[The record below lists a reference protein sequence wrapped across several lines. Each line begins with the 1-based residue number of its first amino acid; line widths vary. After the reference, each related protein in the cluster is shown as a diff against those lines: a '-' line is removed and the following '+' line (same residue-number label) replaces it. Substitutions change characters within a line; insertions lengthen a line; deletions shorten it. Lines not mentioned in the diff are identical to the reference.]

1 MNQRVCYR
9 CLLRDLSKEDYE
21 QQIGKYL
28 AKIKPEEK
36 TDDTLYEYRLSV
48 CKSCDSLLNG
58 TCNACGCY
66 VELRAAAKGAS
77 CPHKKWSK

>member
-66 VELRAAAKGAS
+66 VELRAAAKRAE
-77 CPHKKWSK
+77 CPGKRW

>member
-1 MNQRVCYR
+1 MEQRVCLR
-9 CLLRDLSKEDYE
+9 CLLRELAKEDYE
-21 QQIGKYL
+21 QRIGQYL

-48 CKSCDSLLNG
+48 CRACDSLLNG

-66 VELRAAAKGAS
+66 VELRAAAKSAS
-77 CPHKKWSK
+77 CPHKKWK